1 MSAYLLPQLQ
11 RLDLKCMY
19 FFNDNHDR
27 EDGGQ
32 KIHYYFGEAKKLFT
46 FMKGTRRF
54 KRASSIDGC
63 RTEFPNQKKRKR
75 KRDLMPV
82 PRTLQLSEEHKFAPI
97 NTPKHQLPI
106 LIVKCG

>member
-11 RLDLKCMY
+11 GLDLKCMC

-63 RTEFPNQKKRKR
+63 RTEFPNQKKK
-75 KRDLMPV
+75 KKISC
-82 PRTLQLSEEHKFAPI
+82 LSQELCSSLKSI
-97 NTPKHQLPI
+97 NLHTYQYT
-106 LIVKCG
+106 

>member
-11 RLDLKCMY
+11 GLDLKCMC

-63 RTEFPNQKKRKR
+63 RTEFPNQKKK
-75 KRDLMPV
+75 KDLMPV
-82 PRTLQLSEEHKFAPI
+82 PRTLQLSEEHKFAHLSI
-97 NTPKHQLPI
+97 HLSISSQFQ
-106 LIVKCG
+106 

>member
-11 RLDLKCMY
+11 GLDLKCMC

-32 KIHYYFGEAKKLFT
+32 EIHHYFGAPKKLFT

-54 KRASSIDGC
+54 KRTSSIDGC
-63 RTEFPNQKKRKR
+63 RAEFPRIIIQ
-75 KRDLMPV
+75 
-82 PRTLQLSEEHKFAPI
+82 
-97 NTPKHQLPI
+97 
-106 LIVKCG
+106 